1 MSNQTLSLIMKSSSK
16 VKEKIRE
23 NNIRKRL
30 LLREEN
36 LLELSN
42 EKNSYFNF
50 LATLNSTNN

>member
-1 MSNQTLSLIMKSSSK
+1 MKSSSK

-36 LLELSN
+36 LLE
-42 EKNSYFNF
+42 
-50 LATLNSTNN
+50 